1 MHDVLCLSLRCA
13 AAAGSSGP
21 MQSPWCVLAVLLATA
36 QAHARAHLR
45 AVQISHGTGMT
56 HLKLVIMTMQHCKN
70 CITHGSNSCVDM
82 LDSYRYFSTI
92 IASINNTFTFSD

>member
-1 MHDVLCLSLRCA
+1 
-13 AAAGSSGP
+13 

-36 QAHARAHLR
+36 QAHARAHLC

-56 HLKLVIMTMQHCKN
+56 HLKLVIIMTVQHSKN

-82 LDSYRYFSTI
+82 LDTYRYFSTI
-92 IASINNTFTFSD
+92 TASVNNTFTF